1 MTDKELLTLT
11 EEVLR
16 VWTKN
21 QEIMRDDSIS
31 PTLSGKL
38 VRNNFLGIL
47 IMFPHLSYAEL
58 MAHTRAMET
67 NQ

>member
-21 QEIMRDDSIS
+21 QEIMRDDSVS
-31 PTLSGKL
+31 PALSGKL

-47 IMFPHLSYAEL
+47 IMFPHLSYTEL